1 MNSMQPRLPGK
12 MVGLVLLLVAVA
24 RTASLGPLPNSAVP
38 QQIQQLLSTNAPDQ
52 WWFHTHLGADPD
64 SSEYFAVY
72 QAREPLGFE
81 PQVAWISGGK
91 LRFHEQL
98 DADAEFSGAREFR
111 LDPERSGIAVAFH
124 FAADRSGTW
133 FRIYAA
139 SGQNLQLLQDFQVV
153 EGQLEIV
160 ESPSGARLQ
169 IWQEAGPCNAG
180 EAFCVWCLH
189 RYRVDEYRW
198 SRSNSSSDF
207 RTASTASSLPA
218 FYLLSRHAEEGCRDP
233 KLFHKEPIVGV
244 RAPASVSKGIEGE
257 P

>member
-1 MNSMQPRLPGK
+1 MNTMPSMRPPGK
-12 MVGLVLLLVAVA
+12 VAGLILLLIAMA
-24 RTASLGPLPNSAVP
+24 ATASLEPLPTSAVP
-38 QQIQQLLSTNAPDQ
+38 QPIQQLLSTNAPDQ
-52 WWFHTHLGADPD
+52 WWFRTHLAADPD
-64 SSEYFAVY
+64 EYFAAY
-72 QAREPLGFE
+72 QAGREPLNFE

-98 DADAEFSGAREFR
+98 DADAEFAGAREFR
-111 LDPERSGIAVAFH
+111 LDQQRTALAVAFH
-124 FAADRSGTW
+124 FAGDRSGTW
-133 FRIYAA
+133 FRIYSAL
-139 SGQNLQLLQDFQVV
+139 GPNLQLLQDFQVV
-153 EGQLEIV
+153 EGQVEIV

-169 IWQEAGPCNAG
+169 IWQEAGPCKAG

-198 SRSNSSSDF
+198 SRVDSGADF
-207 RTASTASSLPA
+207 RIASTRSSVPA
-218 FYLLSRHAEEGCRDP
+218 FYLLSRHEEPGCRDP

>member
-1 MNSMQPRLPGK
+1 M
-12 MVGLVLLLVAVA
+12 
-24 RTASLGPLPNSAVP
+24 P
-38 QQIQQLLSTNAPDQ
+38 QQIQQLLSTHAPDQ
-52 WWFHTHLGADPD
+52 WWFRTHLAGDPD
-64 SSEYFAVY
+64 EYFAAY
-72 QAREPLGFE
+72 QAGREPLDFE

-98 DADAEFSGAREFR
+98 DADAEFAGAREFR
-111 LDPERSGIAVAFH
+111 LDQQRTALAVAFH
-124 FAADRSGTW
+124 FAGDRSGTW

-139 SGQNLQLLQDFQVV
+139 FGPNLQLLQDFQVV

-169 IWQEAGPCNAG
+169 IWQEAGPCKTG

-198 SRSNSSSDF
+198 YGANSAADF
-207 RTASTASSLPA
+207 RTASTGSSVPA
-218 FYLLSRHAEEGCRDP
+218 FYLLSRHHEQECRDP